1 MLREL
6 LSILRADDPLGAM
19 GEEFRRMLSVT
30 YEMTVLAGEMY
41 FGKKPNPEERSHIYE
56 QDRQVNMMERRIR
69 KLVVAHLSI
78 PSNRAS
84 VPYCLILMSL
94 VKDVE
99 RLGDYAKNLSEV
111 IDIHP
116 GPLTEDDN
124 VSELREIRAGVE
136 RSFQAAYEVFSTS
149 DRERALELI
158 MAGRELAHRTDAL
171 IVRIAEGPY
180 DARTAAALVLGA
192 RYYKRI
198 GGHVLNVLSSVV
210 MPVHKVDYYDEDEV
224 RPPATR
230 PARPSSSTG

>member
-6 LSILRADDPLGAM
+6 LSILRSDDPLGSM
-19 GEEFRRMLSVT
+19 GEEFRRLLNLT
-30 YEMTVLAGEMY
+30 YDMTMLAGEIY
-41 FGKKPNPEERSHIYE
+41 FGKKPSPEERSHIYQE
-56 QDRQVNMMERRIR
+56 DRQVNMLERKIR

-111 IDIHP
+111 VDIYP
-116 GPLTEDDN
+116 GPLPDDDN
-124 VSELREIRAGVE
+124 VRELQEIRVGVE
-136 RSFQAAYEVFSTS
+136 RSFHSAYEVFATS
-149 DRERALELI
+149 DREKALELI
-158 MAGRELAHRTDAL
+158 LAGRELAHRTDAL
-171 IVRIAEGPY
+171 LTKVAQGPY
-180 DARTAAALVLGA
+180 DAGTATALVLGA

-210 MPVHKVDYYDEDEV
+210 MPVHKVDYYDEKEV
-224 RPPATR
+224 AASEPSE
-230 PARPSSSTG
+230 SSS

>member
-6 LSILRADDPLGAM
+6 LSILRSDDPLGAM
-19 GEEFRRMLSVT
+19 GEEFRRMLNLT
-30 YEMTVLAGEMY
+30 YDMTMLAGEIY
-41 FGKKPNPEERSHIYE
+41 FGKKPSPEERSHIYKE
-56 QDRQVNMMERRIR
+56 DRQVNILERKIR
-69 KLVVAHLSI
+69 KLVVAHLSV

-111 IDIHP
+111 VDIYP
-116 GPLTEDDN
+116 DPLPDDDH
-124 VSELREIRAGVE
+124 VRELQEIRVGVE
-136 RSFQAAYEVFSTS
+136 RSFHAAYEVFATS
-149 DRERALELI
+149 DREKALELI
-158 MAGRELAHRTDAL
+158 LAGRELAHRTDAL
-171 IVRIAEGPY
+171 LAKVAKGPY
-180 DARTAAALVLGA
+180 DAGTATALVLGA

-224 RPPATR
+224 AAERTER
-230 PARPSSSTG
+230 SS

>member
-6 LSILRADDPLGAM
+6 LSIFRAENPLGAM
-19 GEEFRRMLSVT
+19 GEEFRRMLHLT
-30 YEMTVLAGEMY
+30 YTMTTLAGEIY
-41 FGKKPNPEERSHIYE
+41 FGKKPSPEERSHIYQE
-56 QDRQVNMMERRIR
+56 DREVNMAERRIR
-69 KLVVAHLSI
+69 KLVVSHLSI

-111 IDIHP
+111 VDIHP
-116 GPLTEDDN
+116 DPLPDDDN
-124 VSELREIRAGVE
+124 VRELQEIRLGVE
-136 RSFQAAYEVFSTS
+136 RAFQAASEVFENS
-149 DRERALELI
+149 DREQALELI
-158 MAGRELAHRTDAL
+158 LAGRELAHRTDAL
-171 IVRIAEGPY
+171 LVRVAQGPY
-180 DARTAAALVLGA
+180 DAGTATALVLGA

-224 RPPATR
+224 PESVAR
-230 PARPSSSTG
+230 PAAEPKR

>member
-6 LSILRADDPLGAM
+6 LSILRSDDPLGAM
-19 GEEFRRMLSVT
+19 GEEFRRMLNLT
-30 YEMTVLAGEMY
+30 YDMTMLAGEIY
-41 FGKKPNPEERSHIYE
+41 FGKKPSPEERSHIYQE
-56 QDRQVNMMERRIR
+56 DRQVNILERKIR

-111 IDIHP
+111 VEIHP
-116 GPLTEDDN
+116 DPLPDDDN
-124 VSELREIRAGVE
+124 VRELQEIRVGVE
-136 RSFQAAYEVFSTS
+136 RSFQSAYEVFATS
-149 DRERALELI
+149 DREKALELI
-158 MAGRELAHRTDAL
+158 LAGRELAHRTDAL
-171 IVRIAEGPY
+171 LTKVAQGPY
-180 DARTAAALVLGA
+180 DAGTATALVLGA

-210 MPVHKVDYYDEDEV
+210 MPVHKVDYYDEKEV
-224 RPPATR
+224 VAPE
-230 PARPSSSTG
+230 PSEGSS